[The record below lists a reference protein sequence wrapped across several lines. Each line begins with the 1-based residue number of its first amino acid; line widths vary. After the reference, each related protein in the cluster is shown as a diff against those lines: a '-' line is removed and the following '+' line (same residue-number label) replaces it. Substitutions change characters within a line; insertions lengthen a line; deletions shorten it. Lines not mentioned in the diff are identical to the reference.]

1 MIRTLAL
8 LLVVQL
14 ALVAVVYWPRESSG
28 VTRTALLEI
37 SPEQILAVTI
47 QSSTDESIELT
58 RASATSDWQLAS
70 GLPAD
75 GTKMVSL
82 MDALAGQNPGFPVAT
97 STGAAE
103 RFEVDNGA
111 FEKRLQ
117 FSDAAGNE
125 TTVFLGSS
133 PSFRKVHARISGEN
147 EIFTL
152 ELNSFD
158 APTTSDQWL
167 DQSLLATTAINSV
180 QIDNVSFELT
190 EDDWVRTD
198 GGATDSD
205 AASQLINGLGGL
217 RVSGVAADDDDV
229 GARAEPVVTLNL
241 NSGDAPDT
249 VESTLTVLKDEE
261 EERYFLSSSRFSQR
275 FDTSSYDAER
285 LIEATEKLLG
295 ADSDEDALADD
306 LIDAS
311 ATESEPAPSD

>member
-14 ALVAVVYWPRESSG
+14 ALVAAVYWPGEPSG
-28 VTRTALLEI
+28 VTRSTLLAV
-37 SPEQILAVTI
+37 SPEEILAVTV
-47 QSSTDESIELT
+47 QNSGDESIKLT
-58 RASATSDWQLAS
+58 RASATSAWQLAS

-75 GTKMVSL
+75 ETKMVSL
-82 MDALAGQNPGFPVAT
+82 MDALAGQNPGYPVAT

-103 RFEVDNGA
+103 RFEVDDDV

-133 PSFRKVHARISGEN
+133 PSFRKVHARIAGEN

-167 DQSLLATTAINSV
+167 DQSLLATTAVNSV
-180 QIDNVSFELT
+180 QIDDVSFELT
-190 EDDWVRTD
+190 DDEWVRTD
-198 GGATDSD
+198 GGAIDSD

-217 RVSGVAADDDDV
+217 RVSGVVANDDDAA
-229 GARAEPVVTLNL
+229 ARAEPVVTLNL
-241 NSGDAPDT
+241 NSGDAPET
-249 VESTLTVLKDEE
+249 VASTLTVLKDED
-261 EERYFLSSSRFSQR
+261 EERYFLSSSRFAQR

-295 ADSDEDALADD
+295 TDSDQDAFADD
-306 LIDAS
+306 LIDAP
-311 ATESEPAPSD
+311 ATEGEPAPSD